1 MAGSDFRR
9 GGDNEQTM
17 GKLVIGI
24 FLACGEEPR
33 TLLTDTFSG
42 SWEVGS
48 LQKRGRARGSVS
60 SLLSFRCFQN
70 VYGGFKE

>member
-24 FLACGEEPR
+24 FLVCGEEPR
-33 TLLTDTFSG
+33 ALLTDTFSG
-42 SWEVGS
+42 SWEAVS
-48 LQKRGRARGSVS
+48 LQKRGRARGSAS